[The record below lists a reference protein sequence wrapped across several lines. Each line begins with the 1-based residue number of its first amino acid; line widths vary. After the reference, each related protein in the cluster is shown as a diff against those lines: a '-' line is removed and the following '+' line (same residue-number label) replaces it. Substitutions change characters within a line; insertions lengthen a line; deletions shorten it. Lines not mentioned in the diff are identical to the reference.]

1 MVSSSAIAINA
12 TSVISRPGD
21 VSAPPRA
28 VSSRLPEKRPGQEG
42 GRRDENRRQKTLA
55 LADAA
60 LGAMLERGVL
70 AVTVDEI
77 AAAAGVAKGSFYR
90 YFDAKE
96 QLVEALLRPLS
107 DRLDALA
114 VGADR
119 AIGIATTED
128 ELLAAYR
135 TLADGLQSVLL
146 AHPREVLLYLQESRG
161 PAQGDRRPIGAL
173 AKRVSRMAIE
183 LTERAHEHR
192 LLRPL
197 DPRVSALAVVGA
209 AERLVFEVLTFGS
222 VTAPLEAAQALVTM
236 VMEGLW
242 NPDRRHG

>member
-1 MVSSSAIAINA
+1 
-12 TSVISRPGD
+12 
-21 VSAPPRA
+21 
-28 VSSRLPEKRPGQEG
+28 
-42 GRRDENRRQKTLA
+42 
-55 LADAA
+55 
-60 LGAMLERGVL
+60 MLERGVL

-146 AHPREVLLYLQESRG
+146 AHPRMVLLYLQESRG
-161 PAQGDRRPIGAL
+161 PAQGDRGPIGAL
-173 AKRVSRMAIE
+173 A
-183 LTERAHEHR
+183 
-192 LLRPL
+192 
-197 DPRVSALAVVGA
+197 
-209 AERLVFEVLTFGS
+209 
-222 VTAPLEAAQALVTM
+222 
-236 VMEGLW
+236 
-242 NPDRRHG
+242 